1 MRKLNMQQKKKTIL
15 VKKEK
20 ILNETSKSET
30 LERDEIRR
38 SAVLSERATM
48 NNAKIRNN
56 VTFVEME

>member
-1 MRKLNMQQKKKTIL
+1 MQQKKKTIL

-20 ILNETSKSET
+20 ILNETSKRET

-48 NNAKIRNN
+48 NDAKIRNN
-56 VTFVEME
+56 VTFIEME

>member
-1 MRKLNMQQKKKTIL
+1 MQQKKKTIL